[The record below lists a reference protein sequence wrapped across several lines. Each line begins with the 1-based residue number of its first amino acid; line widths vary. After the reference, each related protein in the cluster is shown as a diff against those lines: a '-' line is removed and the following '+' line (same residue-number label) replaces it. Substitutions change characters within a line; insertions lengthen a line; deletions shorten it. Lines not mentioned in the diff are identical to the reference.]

1 MLKNKRKTCQER
13 ERKEKGYIRLKK
25 TILMLMSLFLI
36 KRLNGYDF
44 VT

>member
-25 TILMLMSLFLI
+25 NNINVNELVFNKKVKWM
-36 KRLNGYDF
+36 
-44 VT
+44 